1 MHKYSDYN
9 FYHGSCDEF
18 TAVKKIA
25 VFCNTGNG
33 MAGSGGANL
42 FTEPGR
48 AVNLFSLL
56 DAMSSSAGRV
66 RYLVHI
72 CSYNSTV
79 SPIEDG
85 FLPTAYARTVLETK
99 SWLMRSGNVPDL
111 GCVFR
116 YLDRF
121 EAVGDLDAVI
131 ILSKNFSAVNP
142 HKAALED
149 YKFSRFAIG
158 INAFDDLTDTSQRVL
173 ECFLGSAENY
183 HEADGLAVRTVIKKI
198 EEQK

>member
-121 EAVGDLDAVI
+121 EAVGDLDAVDRK
-131 ILSKNFSAVNP
+131 SV
-142 HKAALED
+142 
-149 YKFSRFAIG
+149 
-158 INAFDDLTDTSQRVL
+158 V
-173 ECFLGSAENY
+173 
-183 HEADGLAVRTVIKKI
+183 
-198 EEQK
+198 